1 MYDRKGMPISAPRRR
16 GLTQIPNLPRQTVM
30 AVLAQDELGEVEKIK
45 YFVEPDTHFVRF
57 VILYSN
63 VSSSVE
69 IFRGR
74 ENNKYREQR
83 RGKSWTLILNYLGL
97 FYISD
102 NLLQELGTGDER
114 VWRRL
119 FIVNCVK
126 NN

>member
-1 MYDRKGMPISAPRRR
+1 MS
-16 GLTQIPNLPRQTVM
+16 RQPVM

-45 YFVEPDTHFVRF
+45 YFVESDTHFVRF
-57 VILYSN
+57 VILYST

-102 NLLQELGTGDER
+102 NLLQELGPGDER

>member
-1 MYDRKGMPISAPRRR
+1 MS
-16 GLTQIPNLPRQTVM
+16 RQPVM

-57 VILYSN
+57 VILYST

-69 IFRGR
+69 ICRGR

>member
-1 MYDRKGMPISAPRRR
+1 MS
-16 GLTQIPNLPRQTVM
+16 RQP
-30 AVLAQDELGEVEKIK
+30 VLAQDEVGEMEKIK

-57 VILYSN
+57 VILYSLST

-102 NLLQELGTGDER
+102 NLLQKRGTGVER
-114 VWRRL
+114 VWTRVIYCEL
-119 FIVNCVK
+119 CK
-126 NN
+126 E